1 MGAASSLLSALPDAG
16 LFLMTLFSLALEEIQ
31 MKAMDIVQAFGM
43 TVGLGT
49 VILFFC
55 YLIDSRKTK
64 K

>member
-1 MGAASSLLSALPDAG
+1 
-16 LFLMTLFSLALEEIQ
+16 